1 MLQNGRRESHQ
12 DGSVR
17 AEMNRPIWQIAPY
30 MRIAESENC
39 DTSRVPELLGHTV
52 DFTYQK
58 WAYLLTTQESICLCD
73 IGLDVRAHL
82 ASAHHW
88 FPLFSCVLPQLGLGS
103 DLRFPRSTLKEKKEG
118 LFYVEEGRMRLFQK
132 TLCSLPSCTRVR

>member
-17 AEMNRPIWQIAPY
+17 TEMNQLIWPDGRLRL

-58 WAYLLTTQESICLCD
+58 WVYPLAQRVYLFVRYWSRRRDVLQRT
-73 IGLDVRAHL
+73 GLERERERA
-82 ASAHHW
+82 
-88 FPLFSCVLPQLGLGS
+88 
-103 DLRFPRSTLKEKKEG
+103 
-118 LFYVEEGRMRLFQK
+118 
-132 TLCSLPSCTRVR
+132 